1 MPFLISFL
9 AGCSTLIGYLFIFLN
24 RRKNHVLIGGLSFAS
39 GVMFYI
45 SLFDLIPE
53 SIKLISINYHI
64 MFSILIVLLF
74 MSIGI
79 LLSFYLNR
87 IIPSNDSY
95 LYKVGIIS
103 MIAIIIHNI
112 PEGIATYL
120 TSSYN
125 LRLGFILAISIALH
139 NIPEGISISVPIY
152 YSTGSKTKAFIY
164 TFISGFSEF
173 FGSIIASIFIRDVS
187 FLFMGSLYSI
197 IAGIMIYI
205 SIVELLPTSI
215 KYNNLFLTSIMFI
228 IGILFIRFSIILI
241 K

>member
-1 MPFLISFL
+1 MPFLLSFI

-24 RRKNHVLIGGLSFAS
+24 RRKNYVLIGSLSFAS

-45 SLFDLIPE
+45 SIFDLIPE
-53 SIKLISINYHI
+53 AIKLLSINYHI
-64 MFSILIVLLF
+64 LFSILIMLLF
-74 MSIGI
+74 LMSGI

-87 IIPSNDSY
+87 FISDSNSY
-95 LYKVGIIS
+95 LYRIGIIS
-103 MIAIIIHNI
+103 MIGIIIHNI

-152 YSTGSKTKAFIY
+152 YSTGSKKKAFLY

-173 FGSIIASIFIRDVS
+173 IGSIIASIFIHDVN

-205 SIVELLPTSI
+205 SICELLPASF
-215 KYNNLFLTSIMFI
+215 KYNNLLLTITMFI
-228 IGILFIRFSIILI
+228 IGIIFIRFSIILI

>member
-1 MPFLISFL
+1 MPFLISLL
-9 AGCSTLIGYLFIFLN
+9 AGCSTLIGYMFIHLKMA
-24 RRKNHVLIGGLSFAS
+24 KNYVLIGSLSFAS

-45 SLFDLIPE
+45 SIFDLIPE
-53 SIKLISINYHI
+53 GIKLICINYHI
-64 MFSILIVLLF
+64 LFSLIISLIFLI
-74 MSIGI
+74 IGI
-79 LLSFYLNR
+79 FISYCLNR
-87 IIPSNDSY
+87 FISDSNSY
-95 LYKVGIIS
+95 LYRVGIIS
-103 MIAIIIHNI
+103 MIGIIIHNI

-125 LRLGFILAISIALH
+125 LRLGFILALSIALH

-152 YSTGSKTKAFIY
+152 YSTGSKKKAFLY

-173 FGSIIASIFIRDVS
+173 IGSIIASIFIHDVS

-205 SIVELLPTSI
+205 SIKELLPVSLS
-215 KYNNLFLTSIMFI
+215 YNNCFFTFIMFLFGI
-228 IGILFIRFSIILI
+228 IFIRISIILI